1 MPRVMDI
8 ATPLGPDVLL
18 FHSMR
23 ASETLGRLFDYQLTL
38 LATRND
44 IDPKALLG
52 KHATV
57 KLQLPKG
64 GPRHFDG
71 CITRFALTGSHGRYV
86 RYEMQ
91 LRPWQWFLT
100 RAADC
105 RIFQKQTVP
114 DIIKQIFA
122 KYPNAAFELRLS
134 GSYQPWD
141 YCVQYRETDHNFISR
156 LMEQEGIYSYF
167 THAEGKHTL
176 ILADSPAAHD
186 PYPGYASIGYVLDNR
201 SSSTEKERIVDW
213 AWGAQVQSG
222 KYVIDEYDFTKPGTE
237 LQQKSL
243 HPREHDEASH
253 EIYDWPGEYDAAS
266 EGDTY
271 VRLRMEEV
279 QAAHERIHALSNARG
294 IGAGHTFKLKGHP
307 RADQNK
313 QYLIVAC
320 HLDLASNDYE
330 AASSGGATFNASF
343 EAIPAATQYRS
354 PRDTPKPLI
363 QGVQTAKV
371 VGPAGEEIYTDEY
384 GRVKVHFHWDRYG
397 KQDENDSCWIRVSH
411 PWAGKNF
418 GMMGIPRLGQEVV
431 VDFVDGD
438 PDRPL
443 ITGRVYNAEQM
454 HPWDLPA
461 NKTQTGILSR
471 STKGGA
477 YGNANAI
484 RFEDKLGEEQL
495 WLHAEKDQLTE
506 VEHDEDK
513 WVGNDRRKTIDGNE
527 TTTVHKNRTETV
539 DQNET
544 ITVHQNRTERVDRNE
559 SISIGQNRSEDV
571 ELNEHIE
578 IGVNR
583 TEFVGANETVT
594 IGKNRSV
601 TIGGSK
607 SETIARAKSET
618 IALAKALTIGGAYQ
632 TSVGAAMNTSVGLLQ
647 AEQVGLSKTVTVG
660 TTYSLSA
667 GTGPLGGL
675 LGGGGA
681 PGGVDFKDHI
691 VAPEAGSESEEAKP
705 GSNITMD
712 AESITLTVGE
722 AKLVMKKDGTIICNG
737 KTIDLVGTDHIQL
750 DSKRIDLN

>member
-105 RIFQKQTVP
+105 RIFQKMTVP

-156 LMEQEGIYSYF
+156 LMEQEGIYTWYRH
-167 THAEGKHTL
+167 TEGKHTL
-176 ILADSPAAHD
+176 ILADGPPAHE

-201 SSSTEKERIVDW
+201 SSTTEKERIVDW

-222 KYVIDEYDFTKPGTE
+222 KYVIDEYDFTKPSTE
-237 LQQKSL
+237 LKQTTL

-313 QYLIVAC
+313 PYLIVAA

-371 VGPAGEEIYTDEY
+371 VGPKGEEIYTDEY

-397 KQDENDSCWIRVSH
+397 KEDENDSCWIRVSH
-411 PWAGKNF
+411 PWAGKHY
-418 GMMGIPRLGQEVV
+418 GGIHIPRLGQEVV

-477 YGNANAI
+477 YSNANAL
-484 RFEDKLGEEQL
+484 RFEDKKGEEQL

-506 VEHDEDK
+506 VENDEDK
-513 WVGNDRRKTIDGNE
+513 WVGNDRRKTIDGHE
-527 TTTVHKNRTETV
+527 TSVIHKNRTETV
-539 DQNET
+539 DLNET
-544 ITVHQNRTERVDRNE
+544 ITVHGKRTETVDGDETITIHQNRKERVDQSEKISIGANRTED
-559 SISIGQNRSEDV
+559 
-571 ELNEHIE
+571 
-578 IGVNR
+578 
-583 TEFVGANETVT
+583 VGANETVS
-594 IGKNRSV
+594 IGSNRSHK
-601 TIGGSK
+601 IGSNHR
-607 SETIARAKSET
+607 I
-618 IALAKALTIGGAYQ
+618 
-632 TSVGAAMNTSVGLLQ
+632 SVGANKIETVKLTYTETTGIAKIETIGAAYMLNIGATWMSNVGFMHSHNVGMTYKISVGKTYSNEVGAASHKMDSEGNIVLQ
-647 AEQVGLSKTVTVG
+647 GAGTMINMDKDVVITIKAKKIKIEAEQI
-660 TTYSLSA
+660 
-667 GTGPLGGL
+667 
-675 LGGGGA
+675 
-681 PGGVDFKDHI
+681 VD
-691 VAPEAGSESEEAKP
+691 V
-705 GSNITMD
+705 
-712 AESITLTVGE
+712 
-722 AKLVMKKDGTIICNG
+722 DG
-737 KTIDLVGTDHIQL
+737 KV
-750 DSKRIDLN
+750 IDLN

>member
-1 MPRVMDI
+1 MRYSRNSARFRRV
-8 ATPLGPDVLL
+8 
-18 FHSMR
+18 
-23 ASETLGRLFDYQLTL
+23 
-38 LATRND
+38 
-44 IDPKALLG
+44 
-52 KHATV
+52 
-57 KLQLPKG
+57 LQ
-64 GPRHFDG
+64 
-71 CITRFALTGSHGRYV
+71 TGN
-86 RYEMQ
+86 
-91 LRPWQWFLT
+91 
-100 RAADC
+100 
-105 RIFQKQTVP
+105 IP

-156 LMEQEGIYSYF
+156 LMEQEGIYTWYRH
-167 THAEGKHTL
+167 TEGKHTL
-176 ILADSPAAHD
+176 ILADGPPAHE

-201 SSSTEKERIVDW
+201 SSTTEKERIVDW

-222 KYVIDEYDFTKPGTE
+222 KYVIDEYDFTKPSTE
-237 LQQKSL
+237 LKQTTL

-313 QYLIVAC
+313 PYLIVAA

-371 VGPAGEEIYTDEY
+371 VGPKGEEIYTDEY

-397 KQDENDSCWIRVSH
+397 KEDENDSCWIRVSH
-411 PWAGKNF
+411 PWAGKHY
-418 GMMGIPRLGQEVV
+418 GGIHIPRLGQEVV

-477 YGNANAI
+477 YSNANAL
-484 RFEDKLGEEQL
+484 RFEDKKGEEQL

-506 VEHDEDK
+506 VENDEDK
-513 WVGNDRRKTIDGNE
+513 WVGNDRRKTIDGHE
-527 TTTVHKNRTETV
+527 TSVIHKNRTETV
-539 DQNET
+539 DLNET
-544 ITVHQNRTERVDRNE
+544 ITVHGKRTETVDGDETITIHQNRKERVDQSEKISIGANRTED
-559 SISIGQNRSEDV
+559 
-571 ELNEHIE
+571 
-578 IGVNR
+578 
-583 TEFVGANETVT
+583 VGANETVS
-594 IGKNRSV
+594 IGSNRSHK
-601 TIGGSK
+601 IGSNHR
-607 SETIARAKSET
+607 I
-618 IALAKALTIGGAYQ
+618 
-632 TSVGAAMNTSVGLLQ
+632 SVGANKIETVKLTYTETTGIAKIETIGAAYMLNIGATWMSNVGFMHSHNVGMTYKISVGKTYSNEVGAASHKMDSEGNIVLQ
-647 AEQVGLSKTVTVG
+647 GAGTMINMDKDVVITIKAKKIKIEAEQI
-660 TTYSLSA
+660 
-667 GTGPLGGL
+667 
-675 LGGGGA
+675 
-681 PGGVDFKDHI
+681 VD
-691 VAPEAGSESEEAKP
+691 V
-705 GSNITMD
+705 
-712 AESITLTVGE
+712 
-722 AKLVMKKDGTIICNG
+722 DG
-737 KTIDLVGTDHIQL
+737 KV
-750 DSKRIDLN
+750 IDLN